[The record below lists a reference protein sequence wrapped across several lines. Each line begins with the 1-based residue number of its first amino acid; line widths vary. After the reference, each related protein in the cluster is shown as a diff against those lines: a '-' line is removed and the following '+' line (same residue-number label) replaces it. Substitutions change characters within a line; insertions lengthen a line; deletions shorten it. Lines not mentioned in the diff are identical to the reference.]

1 MSSIF
6 ADFDKKY
13 NAADL
18 QADIKEASENNG
30 FNNKEVPE
38 GIYEVKFEKLELVLS
53 KSSSQPMLSAWMK
66 VLNGEYHGSM
76 IFMNQVV
83 TKGFQLHIANEFLRA
98 LDPGINIEFNGFVE
112 YEKLIDTAFS
122 EINGQFEFALQYGK
136 TEKGY
141 PTYLITERF
150 GVGDAAAC
158 DYDDVPF

>member
-6 ADFDKKY
+6 ADFDEKY
-13 NAADL
+13 DAAVL
-18 QADIKEASENNG
+18 QADIEEASKNNG

-53 KSSSQPMLSAWMK
+53 KSSNQPMLSAWMK
-66 VLNGEYHGSM
+66 VVTGEYSGSL

-112 YEKLIDTAFS
+112 YEKLIDTVFS
-122 EINGQFEFALQYGK
+122 EINGQYEFALQYGK

-150 GVGDAAAC
+150 GVGDET
-158 DYDDVPF
+158 DPNYDDVPF